1 MIFNAKQNDFETKNF
16 AIFDEVVDTF
26 GRSDDEMIQ

>member
-1 MIFNAKQNDFETKNF
+1 MIFNTKKNDFENHNF
-16 AIFDEVVDTF
+16 AIFDEVVDHF